1 MDYGEMI
8 LVHSRWKTR
17 LNDAIKGGKPIDVQ
31 AAGRD
36 DQCELGQWIHGDGKR
51 YAGNK
56 AYEDLRLKHKRF
68 YASIPPIA
76 AQAGSEPSRALELVN
91 SPTGDFTRSSIEVV
105 NAIAAIR
112 AVLPKQ

>member
-17 LNDAIKGGKPIDVQ
+17 LNDAIKGGKPIDSQ
-31 AAGRD
+31 DGRD
-36 DQCELGQWIHGDGKR
+36 DQCELGQWINGDGRR

-68 YASIPPIA
+68 HASIPPIA
-76 AQAGSEPSRALELVN
+76 AQARSAPARALELVN